1 MLRLSSVFK
10 KKKMEVYY
18 LLLFLNVFF
27 QTVSS
32 VPIYSMCSM
41 TKGQSLWTKGSIDHI
56 RSWLK
61 SIVPLNQTSD
71 VQVFGKFS
79 EDLKVIEVATKEN
92 IRWKKFGKESC
103 DGWLYKT
110 SEGKLFKT

>member
-1 MLRLSSVFK
+1 MDVH
-10 KKKMEVYY
+10 Y
-18 LLLFLNVFF
+18 LLLFLNVFS
-27 QTVSS
+27 QNVYS

-41 TKGQSLWTKGSIDHI
+41 IKGQSLWIKGSVDPI

-61 SIVPLNQTSD
+61 SIVPLYQTSLD

-79 EDLKVIEVATKEN
+79 EDFKVIEVATKEN
-92 IRWKKFGKESC
+92 VRWKKFGNEPY

-110 SEGKLFKT
+110 SEGKSL